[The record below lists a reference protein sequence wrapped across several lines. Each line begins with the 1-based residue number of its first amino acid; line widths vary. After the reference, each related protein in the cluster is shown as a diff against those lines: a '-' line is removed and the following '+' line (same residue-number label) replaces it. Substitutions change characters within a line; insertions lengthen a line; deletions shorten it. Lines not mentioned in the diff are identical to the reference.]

1 MKVFIFENK
10 EALFESLSQK
20 FINEVRNNPSINL
33 GLATGGTPVPLYEK
47 LILDHKNN
55 KTDYSLVNTFNLD
68 EYSGIEETHEQSY
81 RTFMNET
88 FFNHINI
95 NKKNTHVPN
104 GAVSNLEKECLRYD
118 ELLNNNKIDL
128 QLLGIGTNAH
138 IAFNE
143 PNSNFDSG
151 TIVVDLTKETIE
163 ANARFF
169 DNIDLVPK
177 TSITMGIG
185 SILKAKSIVLVATG
199 LNKAEAIKATV
210 EGIITK
216 LVPASILQTHPNVE
230 LYLDVEAASLL
241 TK

>member
-1 MKVFIFENK
+1 MIGDWP
-10 EALFESLSQK
+10 
-20 FINEVRNNPSINL
+20 I
-33 GLATGGTPVPLYEK
+33 
-47 LILDHKNN
+47 H
-55 KTDYSLVNTFNLD
+55 LV
-68 EYSGIEETHEQSY
+68 
-81 RTFMNET
+81 
-88 FFNHINI
+88 
-95 NKKNTHVPN
+95 
-104 GAVSNLEKECLRYD
+104 KECARYD
-118 ELLNNNKIDL
+118 ELLDQNKIDL

-169 DNIDLVPK
+169 DDINDVPK

-185 SILKAKSIVLVATG
+185 SIMKAKSIVLVATG
-199 LNKAEAIKATV
+199 LNKAEAVKNTV

-216 LVPASILQTHPNVE
+216 NVPASILQTHSNVE

-241 TK
+241 K

>member
-1 MKVFIFENK
+1 MKVFVFENK

-20 FINEVRNNPSINL
+20 FINEIKNNPNLNL

-55 KTDYSLVNTFNLD
+55 KTSYENVNTFNLD
-68 EYSGIEETHEQSY
+68 EYIGISEDHEQSY
-81 RTFMNET
+81 RTFMNKT
-88 FFNHINI
+88 FFDHINI
-95 NKKNTHVPN
+95 NKANTHVPN
-104 GAVSNLEKECLRYD
+104 GSVSDLAKECARYD
-118 ELLNNNKIDL
+118 ELLDQNKIDL

-169 DNIDLVPK
+169 DDINDVPK

-185 SILKAKSIVLVATG
+185 SIMKAKSIVLVATG
-199 LNKAEAIKATV
+199 LNKAEAVKNTV

-216 LVPASILQTHPNVE
+216 NVPASILQTHPNVE

-241 TK
+241 K